1 MNMNSGYQMYQAER
15 GKSPAEQLYADR
27 QAGERAAAVTRRWH
41 VIARTLLVS
50 HQIHPIETQEIC
62 HQVAG

>member
-15 GKSPAEQLYADR
+15 SKSPAEQRHADR
-27 QAGERAAAVTRRWH
+27 LAGEQASAVSRRWH
-41 VIARTLLVS
+41 AFARTLLIRQ
-50 HQIHPIETQEIC
+50 QIHPVETQEIC